1 MKENANTA
9 RPAARPPA
17 QVPTPPVSA
26 VQRPWGSWALL
37 YEAEGIKVKLIEV
50 RPSQRLSLQ
59 YHHYRSER
67 WVCVGGR
74 ADAVIGDQT
83 LELALHDTAV
93 IPAGEIHR
101 LGNSGRDAVF
111 IVEVQLGEVLSEE
124 DIVRLEDDYH
134 RVINTSSL

>member
-1 MKENANTA
+1 M
-9 RPAARPPA
+9 P
-17 QVPTPPVSA
+17 VPTPPVST
-26 VQRPWGSWALL
+26 VQRPWGSWAVLF
-37 YEAEGIKVKLIEV
+37 EAEGVKVKLIEV
-50 RPSQRLSLQ
+50 RPGQRLSLQ

-74 ADAVIGDQT
+74 ADAVIGDRT

-93 IPAGEIHR
+93 IAAGEIHR
-101 LGNSGRDAVF
+101 LGNSGRDPVF

-134 RVINTSSL
+134 RVANTVSP

>member
-1 MKENANTA
+1 MKENANFIW
-9 RPAARPPA
+9 PAARPPA
-17 QVPTPPVSA
+17 PTPPVSA
-26 VQRPWGSWALL
+26 VERPWGSWAVL
-37 YEAEGIKVKLIEV
+37 YEAEGVKVKLIEV
-50 RPSQRLSLQ
+50 RPGQRLSLQ

-83 LELALHDTAV
+83 LKLALHDTAV

-101 LGNSGRDAVF
+101 LGNSGRDPAF

-134 RVINTSSL
+134 RVVDADRL

>member
-1 MKENANTA
+1 M
-9 RPAARPPA
+9 
-17 QVPTPPVSA
+17 
-26 VQRPWGSWALL
+26 
-37 YEAEGIKVKLIEV
+37 
-50 RPSQRLSLQ
+50 
-59 YHHYRSER
+59 
-67 WVCVGGR
+67 GGR